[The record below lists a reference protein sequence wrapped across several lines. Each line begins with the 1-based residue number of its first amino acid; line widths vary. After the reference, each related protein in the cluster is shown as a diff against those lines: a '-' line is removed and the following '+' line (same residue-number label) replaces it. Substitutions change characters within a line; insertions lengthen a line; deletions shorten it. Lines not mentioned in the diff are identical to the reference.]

1 MSLQYLKKEVRDEV
15 YFLYQSINLKV
26 DFNNLGVK
34 ISYKAILSLLIGMIK
49 HSQSTQ
55 SNKFTIFLQYREEF
69 IFCMQMNIKKFLK
82 VSIVILDGSRQ
93 ICPKY
98 SKKKVGNI
106 FAIYYE
112 KSVGTALVLYFDA
125 KYWDILRRSSH
136 VCYYLLNVSHEC
148 GIDLKQQNL
157 KIIEVATNKSITS
170 VIRLIQDTVK
180 FEVYLW
186 LKCKSTKNMHEKEY
200 HKNKHSTRTFREAK
214 NYLNKAMKLLK
225 QGIKN
230 WKWAMVWFTV
240 MFEAWS
246 LLVHGV
252 YNSRVSTIWCK
263 FRKFAE
269 QFGR

>member
-112 KSVGTALVLYFDA
+112 KSIGTALVLYFDA

-136 VCYYLLNVSHEC
+136 VCYYLLNVFHEC
-148 GIDLKQQNL
+148 GIDEKQQNL
-157 KIIEVATNKSITS
+157 KIIVVATNKSITS
-170 VIRLIQDTVK
+170 VTRLIQDTVSIRSLSLIK
-180 FEVYLW
+180 MQE
-186 LKCKSTKNMHEKEY
+186 
-200 HKNKHSTRTFREAK
+200 HKKYA
-214 NYLNKAMKLLK
+214 
-225 QGIKN
+225 
-230 WKWAMVWFTV
+230 
-240 MFEAWS
+240 
-246 LLVHGV
+246 
-252 YNSRVSTIWCK
+252 
-263 FRKFAE
+263 RK
-269 QFGR
+269 RIS

>member
-1 MSLQYLKKEVRDEV
+1 MSLQYLKKEVSDEV
-15 YFLYQSINLKV
+15 HFLYQSVNLKV

-112 KSVGTALVLYFDA
+112 KSIGTALVLYFDA

-148 GIDLKQQNL
+148 GIDEKQQNL
-157 KIIEVATNKSITS
+157 KIIVVATNKSITS
-170 VIRLIQDTVK
+170 VTRLIQDTVSIRSLSLIK
-180 FEVYLW
+180 MQE
-186 LKCKSTKNMHEKEY
+186 
-200 HKNKHSTRTFREAK
+200 HKKYA
-214 NYLNKAMKLLK
+214 
-225 QGIKN
+225 
-230 WKWAMVWFTV
+230 
-240 MFEAWS
+240 
-246 LLVHGV
+246 
-252 YNSRVSTIWCK
+252 
-263 FRKFAE
+263 RK
-269 QFGR
+269 RIS

>member
-1 MSLQYLKKEVRDEV
+1 MSLQYLKKEVSDEV
-15 YFLYQSINLKV
+15 HFLYQSVNLKV

-55 SNKFTIFLQYREEF
+55 SNKFIIFLQYREEF

-82 VSIVILDGSRQ
+82 VSIFILDGSRQ

-112 KSVGTALVLYFDA
+112 KSIGTALVLYFDA

-148 GIDLKQQNL
+148 GIDEKQQNL
-157 KIIEVATNKSITS
+157 KIIVVATNKSITS
-170 VIRLIQDTVK
+170 VTRLIQDTVSIRSLSLIK
-180 FEVYLW
+180 MQE
-186 LKCKSTKNMHEKEY
+186 
-200 HKNKHSTRTFREAK
+200 HKKYA
-214 NYLNKAMKLLK
+214 
-225 QGIKN
+225 
-230 WKWAMVWFTV
+230 
-240 MFEAWS
+240 
-246 LLVHGV
+246 
-252 YNSRVSTIWCK
+252 
-263 FRKFAE
+263 RK
-269 QFGR
+269 RIS

>member
-1 MSLQYLKKEVRDEV
+1 MVKHSKSSRNSRFAMSLQYLKKEVRDEV

-148 GIDLKQQNL
+148 GIDEKQQNL
-157 KIIEVATNKSITS
+157 KIIVVATNKSITS
-170 VIRLIQDTVK
+170 VTRLIQDTVSIRSLSLIK
-180 FEVYLW
+180 MQE
-186 LKCKSTKNMHEKEY
+186 
-200 HKNKHSTRTFREAK
+200 HKKYA
-214 NYLNKAMKLLK
+214 
-225 QGIKN
+225 
-230 WKWAMVWFTV
+230 
-240 MFEAWS
+240 
-246 LLVHGV
+246 
-252 YNSRVSTIWCK
+252 
-263 FRKFAE
+263 RK
-269 QFGR
+269 RIS

>member
-148 GIDLKQQNL
+148 GIDEKQQNL
-157 KIIEVATNKSITS
+157 KIIVVATNKSITS
-170 VIRLIQDTVK
+170 VTRLIQDTVSIRSLSLIK
-180 FEVYLW
+180 MQE
-186 LKCKSTKNMHEKEY
+186 
-200 HKNKHSTRTFREAK
+200 HKKYA
-214 NYLNKAMKLLK
+214 
-225 QGIKN
+225 
-230 WKWAMVWFTV
+230 
-240 MFEAWS
+240 
-246 LLVHGV
+246 
-252 YNSRVSTIWCK
+252 
-263 FRKFAE
+263 RK
-269 QFGR
+269 RIS

>member
-1 MSLQYLKKEVRDEV
+1 MKDKVDFLHAEVHEGFLLINTILIGMVKHSKSSRNSRFAMSLQYLKKEVRDEV

-112 KSVGTALVLYFDA
+112 KSIGTALVLYFDA
-125 KYWDILRRSSH
+125 KY
-136 VCYYLLNVSHEC
+136 
-148 GIDLKQQNL
+148 
-157 KIIEVATNKSITS
+157 
-170 VIRLIQDTVK
+170 
-180 FEVYLW
+180 
-186 LKCKSTKNMHEKEY
+186 
-200 HKNKHSTRTFREAK
+200 
-214 NYLNKAMKLLK
+214 
-225 QGIKN
+225 
-230 WKWAMVWFTV
+230 
-240 MFEAWS
+240 
-246 LLVHGV
+246 
-252 YNSRVSTIWCK
+252 
-263 FRKFAE
+263 
-269 QFGR
+269 